1 MFEIYITPVIIT
13 LLSVLA
19 VSALY
24 LLFGFRRYVS
34 SVSRK
39 VAADSFQSREEAES
53 GNAAADSCDYP
64 PVSVIVYSEDDASNL
79 EILLP
84 QILEQ
89 DYPAP
94 FEVIVVNDGAI
105 SSTKDVIARLEQK
118 YYNLYMTF
126 TPQESRSLSRKKLAV
141 TLGIKAAKY
150 NILVHTTGNCQVPSR
165 HWLKRMAGHFSPST
179 DIVLSYAAV
188 TATDGA
194 SESWKRLHAFDR
206 VRSSVEWLSW
216 AIAGRPYRGDGC
228 NIAYRREMF
237 FRNKGFSRSLDLK
250 YGDDDV
256 FVSEV
261 ARCNNTAVEL
271 SDDSILLHMQNA
283 PGPLFRSEKIR
294 RDFTAPRLR
303 GHARLFF
310 STCSWAWWTLLCS
323 AASLSI
329 AGLPSYLPM
338 TVACIITL
346 AVCIILMAAWRKV
359 SVSLGSRPILLTF
372 LWFMSYHPL
381 YTLYYRM
388 RGRSKRGSNLTWG

>member
-1 MFEIYITPVIIT
+1 MFEIYLTPIIIT
-13 LLSVLA
+13 LLSVL
-19 VSALY
+19 VISALY
-24 LLFGFRRYVS
+24 LLFGFRHYVS
-34 SVSRK
+34 SVSRQ
-39 VAADSFQSREEAES
+39 VAADNERSL
-53 GNAAADSCDYP
+53 NYADSGSTTDAAGYP

-105 SSTKDVIARLEQK
+105 SSTKDVIARLEQR

-150 NILVHTTGNCQVPSR
+150 NVLVHTTGNCQIPSGQ
-165 HWLKRMAGHFSPST
+165 WLKRMASHFSPST
-179 DIVLSYAAV
+179 DIVLGYAIPAV
-188 TATDGA
+188 SDGVD
-194 SESWKRLHAFDR
+194 EPWKRLHSFDR
-206 VRSSVEWLSW
+206 VRSDVEWLSW

-261 ARCNNTAVEL
+261 ARKGNTAVEL
-271 SDDSILLHMQNA
+271 SD
-283 PGPLFRSEKIR
+283 
-294 RDFTAPRLR
+294 
-303 GHARLFF
+303 
-310 STCSWAWWTLLCS
+310 
-323 AASLSI
+323 
-329 AGLPSYLPM
+329 
-338 TVACIITL
+338 
-346 AVCIILMAAWRKV
+346 
-359 SVSLGSRPILLTF
+359 
-372 LWFMSYHPL
+372 
-381 YTLYYRM
+381 
-388 RGRSKRGSNLTWG
+388 

>member
-1 MFEIYITPVIIT
+1 MFEIYLTPIIIT
-13 LLSVLA
+13 LLSVL
-19 VSALY
+19 VISALY
-24 LLFGFRRYVS
+24 LLFGFRHYVS
-34 SVSRK
+34 SVSRQ
-39 VAADSFQSREEAES
+39 VAADNERSL
-53 GNAAADSCDYP
+53 NYADSGSTTDAAGYP

-105 SSTKDVIARLEQK
+105 SSTKDVIARLEQR

-150 NILVHTTGNCQVPSR
+150 NVLVHTTGNCQIPSGQ
-165 HWLKRMAGHFSPST
+165 WLKRMASHFSPST
-179 DIVLSYAAV
+179 DIVLGYAIPAV
-188 TATDGA
+188 SDGVD
-194 SESWKRLHAFDR
+194 EPWKRLHAFDR
-206 VRSSVEWLSW
+206 VRSDVEWLSW

-261 ARCNNTAVEL
+261 ARKGNTAVEL
-271 SDDSILLHMQNA
+271 SDESMLLVVQNSPQSIH
-283 PGPLFRSEKIR
+283 RTEKIR
-294 RDFTAPRLR
+294 RDYTASRLC

-310 STCSWAWWTLLCS
+310 STCSWAWWALLGS
-323 AASLSI
+323 AAALGVV
-329 AGLPSYLPM
+329 GLPSFVPM
-338 TVACIITL
+338 IVAGVIMLSVWI
-346 AVCIILMAAWRKV
+346 VLMAAWRKV
-359 SVSLGSRPILLTF
+359 SRSLGSRSIMLTF
-372 LWFMSYHPL
+372 PWFMTYHPV
-381 YTLYYRM
+381 YTLYYWM
-388 RGRSKRGSNLTWG
+388 RGRFRRGSNLTWG